1 MSMHKLDKYMKV
13 NGVIMFGMEKGNT
26 LLLIKRS
33 VSKELG
39 KMAYF
44 MEKILKYFIKTVKD
58 L

>member
-1 MSMHKLDKYMKV
+1 MHKLDKYMKV